1 MLYFSIPC
9 IPQIFTVSRMKTR
22 IFLPAVAA
30 LLAALCAAGAL
41 GQQTPKLYKW
51 VDKNGVVHYGSSV
64 PPEYANQ
71 KLDVLNSEGIV
82 VKKVSAQKTPQELA
96 KEEQEKAAAAQREKA
111 EKLQQLNDQMLL
123 DTYTSVA
130 DIKRDRNSRLAAME
144 SQINVTKSAI
154 NGLQNTVAE
163 YQERMAD
170 LKHAGKPVPPYVEE
184 QLDKSQRRLVT
195 DQKLLL
201 QQQQQKQDTQ
211 TRFTAYIKRFRQL
224 TRNPVD
230 SGGN

>member
-1 MLYFSIPC
+1 
-9 IPQIFTVSRMKTR
+9 MKTR

-64 PPEYANQ
+64 PPQYANQ
-71 KLDVLNSEGIV
+71 QMDLLNSEGIV
-82 VKKVSAQKTPQELA
+82 VKKVSGQKTPQELA
-96 KEEQEKAAAAQREKA
+96 KEEQEKAAAAQQEKA

-144 SQINVTKSAI
+144 SQINVTHSAI
-154 NGLQNTVAE
+154 SGLQNTVAE
-163 YQERMAD
+163 YQARIAE

-184 QLDKSQRRLVT
+184 QLDQNQQRLVI

-201 QQQQQKQDTQ
+201 QQQQQKQAMQ
-211 TRFTAYIKRFRQL
+211 ARFTAYIKRFRQL
-224 TRNPVD
+224 TRNQVG